1 MVLSFAIGCTMRKAV
16 AARIMADSNAVGLR
30 SVSYNWYGLKSGR
43 SMIYELCNDAR
54 VAVVA
59 LQEHWTHRH

>member
-1 MVLSFAIGCTMRKAV
+1 
-16 AARIMADSNAVGLR
+16 MADSNTVGLR
-30 SVSYNWYGLKSGR
+30 IVSYNLYGLKSGR

-59 LQEHWTHRH
+59 VPEHWTHRH